1 MKGKLHK
8 AQKKG
13 VPKTFACRI
22 RGIPGSFVTMA
33 EDENLLVGLPK
44 TSVVLPW
51 TVAQVLMHP
60 DGAFKTHTS
69 LVHNLYQAYLD
80 ILILEQRNKTARG
93 SANPAPPKHSDT
105 PFFVPQSSTAAM
117 QKSTFFH

>member
-1 MKGKLHK
+1 
-8 AQKKG
+8 
-13 VPKTFACRI
+13 
-22 RGIPGSFVTMA
+22 
-33 EDENLLVGLPK
+33 
-44 TSVVLPW
+44 
-51 TVAQVLMHP
+51 MHP

-117 QKSTFFH
+117 QKARFSTNRKPVLFVTFNKKSTNKIRE